1 MKQRGQDGQKEGEM
15 APRGRISSSFA
26 VLNGTSL
33 ANLAKLY
40 YNLSGF
46 LHTSWDRE
54 LLSFGRGHIHTV
66 EEFA

>member
-1 MKQRGQDGQKEGEM
+1 MRWLPEAGS
-15 APRGRISSSFA
+15 AA